1 MQLINDEVRIE
12 NCNICDS
19 KCSICPREKMTRKQT
34 VMPDD
39 HFKSLANQ
47 AVNLGANM
55 ISIFGY
61 GEPILDRGIVNKVS
75 HCSDL
80 GLFTFITTNAST
92 LDLDLSFSLLRAG
105 LSKIRFSVH
114 GIGENYE
121 KVHRGLSWDKITR
134 NIANFLSM
142 NRIKFERQ
150 CKTAVSVIPMNDETV
165 EDIIERWDKNVDEI
179 EIWRPH
185 NWTDGRKYRR
195 LTKSRKRTCGRP
207 AKGPIQINADGNMM
221 ICCFDFDAQMIVGN
235 TYENTIEEILKGSE
249 YEHYRDNHKKGFHEG
264 TPCETCDQLNIG
276 DKSPLLYSN
285 VDVLCGVGKTS
296 STKFNLEE

>member
-1 MQLINDEVRIE
+1 
-12 NCNICDS
+12 
-19 KCSICPREKMTRKQT
+19 
-34 VMPDD
+34 MPDD
-39 HFKSLANQ
+39 HFKLLVNQ
-47 AVNLGANM
+47 TVNLGANM

-61 GEPILDRGIVNKVS
+61 GEPLLDKGIVNKVS

-92 LDLDLSFSLLRAG
+92 LDLDMSFSLLKAG

-114 GIGENYE
+114 GIGDNYE
-121 KVHRGLSWDKITR
+121 KVHRGLSWDKTTR
-134 NIANFLSM
+134 NIANFLSV
-142 NRIKFERQ
+142 NRIKFDGQ
-150 CKTAVSVIPMNDETV
+150 CKTAVSIIPMNDETV
-165 EDIIERWDKNVDEI
+165 ENIIERWDKNVDEI

-185 NWTDGRKYRR
+185 GWAGGRKYRQ
-195 LTKSRKRTCGRP
+195 LTKNRKRTCGRP

-221 ICCFDFDAQMIVGN
+221 VCCFDFDAQMIVGN

-249 YEHYRDNHKKGFHEG
+249 YEHYRDNHKKGFHDG
-264 TPCETCDQLNIG
+264 APCQKCDQLNIG

-285 VDVLCGVGKTS
+285 VDDLCVIGKTS